1 MRIKN
6 RLYSLKRSSIGKRL
20 ERLVWSVLRRYT
32 TGVPRGST
40 EWLDTPFR
48 LLLRDSGRRAAFFR
62 RLAIELRKERLSASR
77 RALTPRQLLDG
88 ISASYQRGRRSIQ
101 QPRTEQPSS
110 KQAAAKKALAKRAP
124 VKKAAVKRAPAK
136 KAPAKRA
143 PAKKAAV
150 KRAPAKKAPAKRAP
164 AKKAAVKKTRA
175 KRVGDKPDSPDQMQ
189 KGSENSSVCV
199 FFATDRQ
206 PLQSSESMVKFGSE
220 RQRDGKL
227 IYGTCSIN
235 IPKGHRTGHIESP
248 SWLHL
253 ELRPNPNKHIFIL
266 ETITLDEEV
275 FLGRV
280 ASAVADSQ
288 AKDAFIF
295 VHGYNCTFED
305 AALRTGQMAFDLSF
319 IGAPILYSWPSKGHI
334 RDYPADETNVSWT
347 STHFE
352 RFLDLI
358 ATGSGAKRI
367 HVIAHSMGN
376 RAVCDALRALSL
388 GKPGS
393 ENVLLHHLVLAAP
406 DIDADIFRELAA
418 ALKRMSG
425 HITLYA
431 SSNDKAIKASRR
443 FHKNPRAG
451 GRPLVIVPGVES
463 IDASDMGSGWLQH
476 SYVSDR
482 WALLSDLHALL
493 FADTPAARRFGL
505 VEEVGADGIYY
516 VFRA

>member
-1 MRIKN
+1 
-6 RLYSLKRSSIGKRL
+6 
-20 ERLVWSVLRRYT
+20 
-32 TGVPRGST
+32 
-40 EWLDTPFR
+40 
-48 LLLRDSGRRAAFFR
+48 
-62 RLAIELRKERLSASR
+62 
-77 RALTPRQLLDG
+77 
-88 ISASYQRGRRSIQ
+88 
-101 QPRTEQPSS
+101 
-110 KQAAAKKALAKRAP
+110 
-124 VKKAAVKRAPAK
+124 
-136 KAPAKRA
+136 
-143 PAKKAAV
+143 
-150 KRAPAKKAPAKRAP
+150 
-164 AKKAAVKKTRA
+164 
-175 KRVGDKPDSPDQMQ
+175 
-189 KGSENSSVCV
+189 
-199 FFATDRQ
+199 
-206 PLQSSESMVKFGSE
+206 MVKFGSE

>member
-248 SWLHL
+248 PWLRL

-376 RAVCDALRALSL
+376 R
-388 GKPGS
+388 S
-393 ENVLLHHLVLAAP
+393 EEHT
-406 DIDADIFRELAA
+406 
-418 ALKRMSG
+418 S
-425 HITLYA
+425 
-431 SSNDKAIKASRR
+431 
-443 FHKNPRAG
+443 
-451 GRPLVIVPGVES
+451 
-463 IDASDMGSGWLQH
+463 
-476 SYVSDR
+476 
-482 WALLSDLHALL
+482 
-493 FADTPAARRFGL
+493 
-505 VEEVGADGIYY
+505 
-516 VFRA
+516 

>member
-143 PAKKAAV
+143 PAKKAAVKRAPAKKAPAKRAPVKKAAVKRAPAKKAPAKRAPVKKAAVKRAPAKKAPAKRAPVKKAAV

-376 RAVCDALRALSL
+376 R
-388 GKPGS
+388 S
-393 ENVLLHHLVLAAP
+393 EEHT
-406 DIDADIFRELAA
+406 
-418 ALKRMSG
+418 S
-425 HITLYA
+425 
-431 SSNDKAIKASRR
+431 
-443 FHKNPRAG
+443 
-451 GRPLVIVPGVES
+451 
-463 IDASDMGSGWLQH
+463 
-476 SYVSDR
+476 
-482 WALLSDLHALL
+482 
-493 FADTPAARRFGL
+493 
-505 VEEVGADGIYY
+505 
-516 VFRA
+516 